1 MSTFKNLSHSFELAG
16 DGYWGAEAGR
26 SVTITGFEV
35 QYYDADEAEDYGV
48 EEGGISHVTVNHDS
62 TWDVYTDSA
71 FVAAAQ
77 HVTGIADLD
86 FTEQGMQED
95 NHASMEV

>member
-1 MSTFKNLSHSFELAG
+1 MQTLSFTLKG

-26 SVTITGFEV
+26 TVTITGYTVSRYTKE
-35 QYYDADEAEDYGV
+35 DAEDLGV
-48 EEGGISHVTVNHDS
+48 TEGDIQHVSVEHDS

-71 FVAAAQ
+71 FERAAQ
-77 HVTGIADLD
+77 QFTGIEGLM

-95 NHASMEV
+95 GVASMEV

>member
-1 MSTFKNLSHSFELAG
+1 MQTITFTLAG

-26 SVTITGFEV
+26 TVTISGFTV
-35 QYYDADEAEDYGV
+35 AYMNADTYEDCNEGDLGAVIAHVSV
-48 EEGGISHVTVNHDS
+48 EHDS

-71 FVAAAQ
+71 FERAARQ
-77 HVTGIADLD
+77 YTGIDDLS

-95 NHASMEV
+95 GLASMEV